1 MKSICSDN
9 KLNGKF
15 IHLLNCLWR
24 QDFGQLYLWHLV
36 WFLSVWI
43 FFMVDSANPLRW
55 CWCWWWRWHGWRWWG
70 WCKGRNGQTSRTFFL
85 STPFF
90 VDKVLCGKFSIH
102 WTFSFLWLFVVFD
115 GNVLDMKALF
125 GHICSLMSIKRGR
138 DREICQKLQKHN
150 PWLLTSG
157 RLWLSLEIKTLI
169 LKQNPGG
176 TNIRSITKHGSLC
189 LRLGQHQGCSGPLVE
204 VLAGPLVGPLV
215 EHLVVEAL
223 VGQHD
228 PL

>member
-1 MKSICSDN
+1 
-9 KLNGKF
+9 
-15 IHLLNCLWR
+15 
-24 QDFGQLYLWHLV
+24 
-36 WFLSVWI
+36 
-43 FFMVDSANPLRW
+43 MVDPANPLRW

-102 WTFSFLWLFVVFD
+102 WTFSFLWLVVVFD

-138 DREICQKLQKHN
+138 DREICQKLQNHN

-157 RLWLSLEIKTLI
+157 RLWLSLEIKHWFWSKTQEEQI
-169 LKQNPGG
+169 LD
-176 TNIRSITKHGSLC
+176 RSLDM
-189 LRLGQHQGCSGPLVE
+189 GPCVWGW
-204 VLAGPLVGPLV
+204 ASIKD
-215 EHLVVEAL
+215 VV
-223 VGQHD
+223 D
-228 PL
+228 PLWNTLLLKPLLDSMIPSGGLEEDLVSLLVKGWRQTPRQACAISVVQAVCRSVVVTMKTVQVPNSVV

>member
-1 MKSICSDN
+1 MMTMTWMARMRMMQGSQRSNFVDV
-9 KLNGKF
+9 F
-15 IHLLNCLWR
+15 PVHT
-24 QDFGQLYLWHLV
+24 
-36 WFLSVWI
+36 
-43 FFMVDSANPLRW
+43 FF
-55 CWCWWWRWHGWRWWG
+55 C
-70 WCKGRNGQTSRTFFL
+70 GQTSL
-85 STPFF
+85 WQ
-90 VDKVLCGKFSIH
+90 VLNSLDIL
-102 WTFSFLWLFVVFD
+102 FLWLVIVFD

-125 GHICSLMSIKRGR
+125 GHICSLMSIKPGP
-138 DREICQKLQKHN
+138 DREICQKLQNHN

-176 TNIRSITKHGSLC
+176 TNIRSITRHGSLC

-204 VLAGPLVGPLV
+204 VLAGPLV

-228 PL
+228 PLWWTGRGLGQPLGQGVAADS